1 MGIQI
6 NGTTDTISAVDGT
19 LDINQHATFGGN
31 VTIGGTITYEDATSI
46 DSVGII
52 TARDDIKLTKAE
64 GQIEATG
71 STGLT
76 LNASHG
82 SAYARIRTAGSER
95 FRIGT
100 GGQIGLSGANYGS
113 SGQVLTSQGSGSAA
127 AWSTVSGTTIN
138 NNANNR
144 VITGSGTANTLEGEA
159 NLQWDG
165 ETLYI
170 NRSSNTI
177 EGLSISNSNNSQ
189 GSAAA
194 QINLSGGD
202 NSYSNIRL
210 ECNGAIHH
218 IRQDGSGNLKFYN
231 NTTERLRIDSSGRL
245 GIGDASPSVIVSI
258 KDTAPKIKFIDS
270 DATGTPETL
279 VDASG
284 GDLILDIDKD
294 NEKGST
300 LFAVKIDGSEK
311 ARITSGGKFIQG
323 ATSTN
328 TNTIHHVEGSAA
340 SGAEFIGN
348 NSAEGFYLALQNKNT
363 NTNAYTAIQSWDAGG
378 QIVASQRF
386 IQVNNSNN
394 QGAIAFRTRHTGSSE
409 AERMRIHSTGQ
420 IRIGDPTGSPQTN
433 FDVVRNSASTLTDV
447 MLVKGNTG
455 NGFIRF
461 QDDNNSCNW
470 TLGVDDGSG
479 IGANAF
485 ILYDRVNS
493 AYRWSVD
500 NGGNMK
506 MWSGNIQMASGQGI
520 DFGATG
526 DGSGSG
532 NRSEVLDDYEQGSF
546 TPVMKVEGQS
556 NAASTLA
563 RGLYVKVGGM
573 VTVWIEFIFDGTPSN
588 RTTGNAW
595 EFHSLPFL
603 TQNDSATPQG
613 LSDYRAPCIVIDA
626 DTSGTYGSNGH
637 FVARNNDN
645 SASGRIEWQHSDL
658 SLKNASLHIQNGTYV
673 QLHMIYPTTI

>member
-1 MGIQI
+1 M
-6 NGTTDTISAVDGT
+6 
-19 LDINQHATFGGN
+19 
-31 VTIGGTITYEDATSI
+31 
-46 DSVGII
+46 
-52 TARDDIKLTKAE
+52 
-64 GQIEATG
+64 
-71 STGLT
+71 
-76 LNASHG
+76 
-82 SAYARIRTAGSER
+82 
-95 FRIGT
+95 
-100 GGQIGLSGANYGS
+100 
-113 SGQVLTSQGSGSAA
+113 
-127 AWSTVSGTTIN
+127 
-138 NNANNR
+138 
-144 VITGSGTANTLEGEA
+144 
-159 NLQWDG
+159 
-165 ETLYI
+165 
-170 NRSSNTI
+170 
-177 EGLSISNSNNSQ
+177 
-189 GSAAA
+189 
-194 QINLSGGD
+194 
-202 NSYSNIRL
+202 
-210 ECNGAIHH
+210 
-218 IRQDGSGNLKFYN
+218 
-231 NTTERLRIDSSGRL
+231 

-613 LSDYRAPCIVIDA
+613 LSDYRAPCI
-626 DTSGTYGSNGH
+626 
-637 FVARNNDN
+637 
-645 SASGRIEWQHSDL
+645 L
-658 SLKNASLHIQNGTYV
+658 SLIHI
-673 QLHMIYPTTI
+673 